1 MAGGTAG
8 DGDRDG
14 AGARLAASA
23 ELEQSV
29 ELGRALVTDAVPT
42 SSPRAAGT
50 TCRCVCCS
58 KKTRSRKVSVASLF
72 FLTEK
77 ENKYNDYYS
86 DPTQECEVRLVK
98 R

>member
-42 SSPRAAGT
+42 SSPRAAY
-50 TCRCVCCS
+50 VY
-58 KKTRSRKVSVASLF
+58 V
-72 FLTEK
+72 
-77 ENKYNDYYS
+77 
-86 DPTQECEVRLVK
+86 
-98 R
+98 

>member
-1 MAGGTAG
+1 MWSLSRGARNPPKVGHGVGAQLVGGLRAWGLSSSGELRMAGGTAG

-42 SSPRAAGT
+42 SSPRAAY
-50 TCRCVCCS
+50 VY
-58 KKTRSRKVSVASLF
+58 V
-72 FLTEK
+72 
-77 ENKYNDYYS
+77 
-86 DPTQECEVRLVK
+86 
-98 R
+98 